1 MAAKKDFVVKNGLVV
16 GTTADSATPGQL
28 SWNTDFET
36 LNLNLDQNVTARLAQ
51 DQFVYARAATTITK
65 GQPVYVSGAIG
76 NSGKVEVTPF
86 IANGTIEERR
96 FIGVAAESI
105 TTGEFGFIVTFGEIR
120 GISTD
125 GSALTTP
132 ETWNDGTILYVSPN
146 VAGEFTS
153 TEPTAPDQKLP
164 VAFVVSA
171 NSNDG
176 VLFVRS
182 TDVGR
187 HIGELNDVNISNIT
201 NNQLIAW
208 DSANSRWNNI
218 TATTTIVGEG
228 TNLYYTKA
236 RVDSDVQQ
244 GITALIDGAPAA
256 LDTLNE
262 LAAALNDDSN
272 FAVTITNQIAALP
285 DSAEVS
291 AIIIAD
297 VDKTFVDNLNVD
309 ADTLDGQHAADIEDT
324 ALALAI
330 ALG

>member
-36 LNLNLDQNVTARLAQ
+36 LNLNLDQAVTARLAQ
-51 DQFVYARAATTITK
+51 DQFIYVRAAATITK

-86 IANGTIEERR
+86 IANGTIEERM

-105 TTGEFGFIVTFGEIR
+105 ATGEFGFVISFGEIR
-120 GISTD
+120 GISTN

-132 ETWNDGTILYVSPN
+132 ETWSDGTILYVSPN

-153 TEPTAPDQKLP
+153 VEPVAPNQLMP
-164 VAFVVSA
+164 VAFVISA

-176 VLFVRS
+176 VIFVRA
-182 TDVGR
+182 TDIGR
-187 HIGELNDVNISNIT
+187 HIYELHDVNISNVT
-201 NNQLIAW
+201 HNQIIAW
-208 DSANSRWNNI
+208 DSDNDRWNNI
-218 TATTTIVGEG
+218 TL
-228 TNLYYTKA
+228 N
-236 RVDSDVQQ
+236 
-244 GITALIDGAPAA
+244 
-256 LDTLNE
+256 TL
-262 LAAALNDDSN
+262 
-272 FAVTITNQIAALP
+272 
-285 DSAEVS
+285 DSADVL
-291 AIIIAD
+291 AIA
-297 VDKTFVDNLNVD
+297 
-309 ADTLDGQHAADIEDT
+309 EPT